1 MAQAPCQLCQA
12 GSIGAQW
19 TQDLLS
25 GKRTL
30 VQAAERF
37 NMSVDQVW
45 QHVMDHST
53 CAPALDVSSKL
64 QKCLRIAE
72 DWLNELI
79 MTQPPGPKSVKQ
91 VTSLLAEIRRLLSL
105 MAELEGSITRPEIQI
120 TQYNQLLTVVIEEL
134 CPACQQKLMSYLE
147 AHHP

>member
-1 MAQAPCQLCQA
+1 MECALCGA
-12 GSIGAQW
+12 GTLGAQW

-45 QHVMDHST
+45 QHVMEHSS
-53 CAPALDVSSKL
+53 AESQLDVSSKL

-79 MTQPPGPKSVKQ
+79 MTHPPDPRTVKQ
-91 VTSLLAEIRRLLSL
+91 VAALLAEIRRLLAL
-105 MAELEGSITRPEIQI
+105 LAELEGSITRPEIQI
-120 TQYNQLLTVVIEEL
+120 NQYNQLLTVVIEEL
-134 CPACQQKLMSYLE
+134 CPTCQKKLLSYLE
-147 AHHP
+147 EHK